1 MFACAAY
8 PGPRLAWAFVLLISL
23 LLPQTALAA
32 FSSAQDGVPLEST
45 WNPRPAKDDIILPMP
60 CGLSMSLRAV
70 RVPAGGLIQDRTF
83 SMGVVNAAQGERQIY
98 ERQFDGHI
106 AAPFTPK
113 DLPAAWQAALNE
125 GGTGKKSSG
134 DTFYFIGKYEVSR
147 LQWDAVMNAVNEDGS
162 VDEAACPVKGTTA
175 PTASNLPQGGISWF
189 DAQRFLQK
197 YNAWLV
203 REHQDKLPH
212 FAGTKNVGF
221 LRLPTEEE
229 WEYAARGGAGVPPE
243 WWADKDVFPLEEGK
257 ALKDYGVFSADGAL
271 SGPSPIGSRHANP
284 QGLHDTLGNVREMT
298 DGFFR
303 LSIADMQGGM
313 VRGRLH
319 GAAGGI
325 LVKGGSFRSDEAG
338 VAPGRRDEAA
348 LYTASGPGK
357 PDDLGL
363 RLVLS
368 GINIPNAERLA
379 ALRKEDHTSGT
390 STEPAPL
397 KPGRT
402 PQEAIAA
409 LSAAAPALKPQ
420 FDQLRSLL
428 EDQESASKRQNASIM
443 EQEYR
448 SLLYQA
454 ETLRA
459 FAFRYSVTRKQEE
472 KVRELLEKNPD
483 SNTKAQLKK
492 IQSEAA
498 SDLKDYLESLRMG
511 AGYYKT
517 LLGVLSAMPAE
528 EIDRI
533 AVQIRRE
540 YGGAGVFNTH
550 MTQNIAMQEKWLA
563 QARSKGVASLSV
575 KEILK
580 GIVPE
585 QHFRLLPL

>member
-1 MFACAAY
+1 MFACASH
-8 PGPRLAWAFVLLISL
+8 PGARPVCVIFL
-23 LLPQTALAA
+23 LLLLCLPQGALAA
-32 FSSAQDGVPLEST
+32 FTSTQDGVSVESA
-45 WNPRPAKDDIILPMP
+45 WNPRPAKDDIVLPMP

-70 RVPAGGLIQDRTF
+70 RVPAGGLIQDKTF
-83 SMGVVNAAQGERQIY
+83 SMGVVNAADGERQIY

-113 DLPAAWQAALNE
+113 DLPVAWQSAMGE
-125 GGTGKKSSG
+125 GATAKKSGG

-147 LQWDAVMNAVNEDGS
+147 LQWDAVMRAVNDDGT
-162 VDEAACPVKGTTA
+162 VDEAACPVKGATA
-175 PTASNLPQGGISWF
+175 PTGSNLPQGGISWF
-189 DAQRFLQK
+189 DAQRFLEK

-203 REHQDKLPH
+203 RERPDSLPR
-212 FAGTKNVGF
+212 FAGAKNVGF

-229 WEYAARGGAGVPPE
+229 WEYAARGGAGVAPE

-271 SGPSPIGSRHANP
+271 TKPAPIGSRHANP

-313 VRGRLH
+313 VRRRLH

-338 VAPGRRDEAA
+338 VAPGRRDEVP
-348 LYTASGPGK
+348 LYTASGPSR

-363 RLVLS
+363 RLALS
-368 GINIPNAERLA
+368 AINIPNAERLA
-379 ALRKEDHTSGT
+379 SLRKEERAPSQAT
-390 STEPAPL
+390 APL

-402 PQEAIAA
+402 PLEAVAA
-409 LSAAAPALKPQ
+409 LTTTAPALKPQ
-420 FDQLRSLL
+420 LDQLRALL
-428 EDQESASKRQNASIM
+428 EDQESAAKRQRASIL
-443 EQEYR
+443 EHQYR

-459 FAFRYSVTRKQEE
+459 FAYRYSVAHKQEE
-472 KVRELLEKNPD
+472 KLRGLLEKNSD
-483 SNTKAQLKK
+483 AATKAQLKK
-492 IQSEAA
+492 YQAEAA
-498 SDLKDYLESLRMG
+498 LDLKDYLESLHMG
-511 AGYYKT
+511 AGYYQT
-517 LLGVLSAMPAE
+517 LLGVLSAAPPDE
-528 EIDRI
+528 VERI
-533 AVQIRRE
+533 AAQTRRE

-550 MTQNIAMQEKWLA
+550 MTQNIDTQEKWLA
-563 QARSKGVASLSV
+563 RARAKGANSLGV

-580 GIVPE
+580 GLVPE
-585 QHFRLLPL
+585 QHFKVLPL